1 MTERTPVQPDVVGQF
16 AQFGTDWWYVFVPVA
31 GALVVVA
38 AMVRASGETSVLLR
52 FADGAARVTG
62 FPAWAAATYLV
73 GLGAMLVAFFG
84 FFWDVA
90 WHVSIGRDE
99 FLLSPPHVHLL
110 LGTTGFGVAG
120 AIGVYVATRTDAPTG
135 WQLRRWR
142 VPFGCAG
149 LLAMGALAIT
159 GFWVDEF
166 WHAIYGLDVTMWSPP
181 HMMMIGSAM
190 FSPIAIWL
198 VLSEAGR
205 GTDPD
210 APLDRRADRT
220 RDLRTRASV
229 ALSSG
234 AVLVGLSAPQFEY
247 DLAVSVW
254 PQSAQVVLIAL
265 AAGVALPLARVA
277 LGRGGALV
285 TVAVFVVLRGAMA
298 AMTAGVWSLE
308 VPRFPLYL
316 AAAVAVEVAF
326 LATRGRSW
334 HVRAYVAGAA
344 VGTVGLAGEWS
355 WMQVWGYHPWGAGLW
370 PQVLLGTLAAV
381 AIAPIGVA
389 VGRVLVDRP
398 IVIGARAA
406 LVGALL
412 AGVALAPTLVR
423 QTAEVTATVTS
434 TVVSADDTGRS
445 LIDVTVALS
454 PTDAA
459 VDADRFE
466 VFQWQGGE
474 RTIRPLVATG
484 KPGTY
489 TIEAPAPIGGER
501 KSMVLLTSG
510 SRMGAVPISLPA
522 DPEIGAS
529 EIPFEPVRE
538 AAMVPQTDLFLRE
551 AFDDAPAWPGR
562 IAGIVIV
569 LAIGGTIAAIAAG
582 VVGLDRRRAGVTST
596 PGSGSRGPAADAPR
610 RQPGRRPA
618 EQGDLDVFEPVAV
631 DGEACHGGG
640 RDDRE
645 RPAERT
651 RPR

>member
-1 MTERTPVQPDVVGQF
+1 VEPDLVGQF
-16 AQFGTDWWYVFVPVA
+16 TQFGTDWWYVLVP
-31 GALVVVA
+31 GALALVIAA
-38 AMVRASGETSVLLR
+38 AMVRASTLRSGEASVLLR
-52 FADGAARVTG
+52 FADGAARKTG

-73 GLGAMLVAFFG
+73 GLGAMLIAFSG

-110 LGTTGFGVAG
+110 FGTAGFGVAG

-135 WQLRRWR
+135 WQVRRWR

-149 LLAMGALAIT
+149 LLAMGSLAIS
-159 GFWVDEF
+159 GFWIDEF

-190 FSPIAIWL
+190 FSPIVIWL
-198 VLSEAGR
+198 VLAEAGR
-205 GTDPD
+205 RIDHD
-210 APLDRRADRT
+210 APRDTRAGRI
-220 RDLRTRASV
+220 RELRTRATV
-229 ALSSG
+229 ALSAG

-285 TVAVFVVLRGAMA
+285 TVAVFVVLRSAMA
-298 AMTAGVWSLE
+298 GMTAGVWSLE

-344 VGTVGLAGEWS
+344 VGTVGLAGEWL

-389 VGRVLVDRP
+389 VGRVLAHRP
-398 IVIGARAA
+398 VAIGARAA

-434 TVVSADDTGRS
+434 EVVSTGDDGRS
-445 LIDVTVALS
+445 LIDVTVTLS
-454 PTDAA
+454 PADAA

-484 KPGTY
+484 QPGTY
-489 TIEAPAPIGGER
+489 TIEDPAPIGGER
-501 KSMVLLTSG
+501 KAMVLLTSG

-562 IAGIVIV
+562 IAGIVIA

-582 VVGLDRRRAGVTST
+582 VVGLDRRRAGLTSP
-596 PGSGSRGPAADAPR
+596 PGSGLRDLAALAA
-610 RQPGRRPA
+610 RRPA
-618 EQGDLDVFEPVAV
+618 GRDPAEHGQLDVLEPVTV
-631 DGEACHGGG
+631 DGEAQHGGG
-640 RDDRE
+640 RDDGQRTT
-645 RPAERT
+645 ERT
-651 RPR
+651 GPR

>member
-1 MTERTPVQPDVVGQF
+1 VEPDLVDQF
-16 AQFGTDWWYVFVPVA
+16 TQFGTDWWYVLVPAA
-31 GALVVVA
+31 GALVIAA
-38 AMVRASGETSVLLR
+38 AMVRASTLPPGEASVLLR
-52 FADGAARVTG
+52 FADGASRATG

-73 GLGAMLVAFFG
+73 GLGAMLVAFSG

-110 LGTTGFGVAG
+110 FGTTGFGIAG
-120 AIGVYVATRTDAPTG
+120 AIGVYVATRTDAATG
-135 WQLRRWR
+135 WQIRRWR
-142 VPFGCAG
+142 VPFACAG

-159 GFWVDEF
+159 GFWIDEF

-198 VLSEAGR
+198 VLAEAGR
-205 GTDPD
+205 RIDHAPPRDP
-210 APLDRRADRT
+210 RAGRI

-229 ALSSG
+229 ALSAG

-285 TVAVFVVLRGAMA
+285 TVAVFVVLRSAMA
-298 AMTAGVWSLE
+298 VMTAGVWSLE

-316 AAAVAVEVAF
+316 AAAVAVEAAF
-326 LATRGRSW
+326 LVTRGRSW

-344 VGTVGLAGEWS
+344 VGTLGLAGEWL

-389 VGRVLVDRP
+389 VGRVFAHRP
-398 IVIGARAA
+398 VAIGGRAA

-423 QTAEVTATVTS
+423 QTAEVTATVAS
-434 TVVSADDTGRS
+434 EVVATDDDGRS
-445 LIDVTVALS
+445 LIDVTVTLS
-454 PTDAA
+454 PADAA

-484 KPGTY
+484 QPGRY
-489 TIEAPAPIGGER
+489 TIEDPAPIGGER
-501 KSMVLLTSG
+501 KAMVLLTSG
-510 SRMGAVPISLPA
+510 SRMGAVPIALPA

-529 EIPFEPVRE
+529 EVPLEPVRE

-551 AFDDAPAWPGR
+551 AVDGAPAWPGR
-562 IAGIVIV
+562 IAGVVIA

-582 VVGLDRRRAGVTST
+582 VVGLDRRRAGLTS
-596 PGSGSRGPAADAPR
+596 PPVSGLCDLATPAAGC
-610 RQPGRRPA
+610 QPGRDPA
-618 EQGDLDVFEPVAV
+618 EQGDLDALESVAV
-631 DGEACHGGG
+631 GREPHHHDG
-640 RDDRE
+640 RDDGQRTT
-645 RPAERT
+645 ERT
-651 RPR
+651 DPR